1 LWYNI
6 LFFTNSSSILSLRKE
21 KIMNKVHKA
30 ILYTIVTI
38 AFFTVV
44 VFLILELH
52 SLMIKVTQ
60 NKEAIALSVM
70 IPVISYAFGKFL
82 EYTISKLISLS
93 KLE

>member
-1 LWYNI
+1 
-6 LFFTNSSSILSLRKE
+6 
-21 KIMNKVHKA
+21 MNKVHKA

-70 IPVISYAFGKFL
+70 VPIISYALGKVL

>member
-1 LWYNI
+1 
-6 LFFTNSSSILSLRKE
+6 
-21 KIMNKVHKA
+21 MNKVHKA